1 MPPADLLIPFF
12 VASAIFACVPGPGM
26 FYAAAQ
32 TMASGRRAGWY
43 SAVGFHLAG
52 FGHIATAAFGIS
64 ILLQMIPTLF
74 VVMKAV
80 GAAYLIWLGV
90 KYLMGR
96 TPLIQSSNPVPNLH
110 AAKALKDSIVVEA
123 LNPKSAL
130 FYLAFLP
137 QFTDTSASLPFWTQ
151 VVVLGIIVNAMFTV
165 TDAILIEMSHAAM
178 RRLKASERA
187 ARVLQRV
194 GGGVLVALGLNLAF
208 ARQ

>member
-1 MPPADLLIPFF
+1 
-12 VASAIFACVPGPGM
+12 M

-43 SAVGFHLAG
+43 SAIGFHLAG
-52 FGHIATAAFGIS
+52 FGHIAAAAFGVS

-74 VVMKAV
+74 IIMQAV

-96 TPLIQSSNPVPNLH
+96 APLIQAGNPVPDLQ
-110 AAKALKDSIVVEA
+110 ATKALKDSIVVEA

-130 FYLAFLP
+130 FFLAFLP
-137 QFTDTSASLPFWTQ
+137 QFTDASASLPVWAQ
-151 VVVLGIIVNAMFTV
+151 VVVLGIIVNTMFTV
-165 TDAILIEMSHAAM
+165 TDAILIKMSHAAM
-178 RRLKASERA
+178 RLLKASERA
-187 ARVLQRV
+187 ALALQWV
-194 GGGVLVALGLNLAF
+194 GGGILVALGLNLAF